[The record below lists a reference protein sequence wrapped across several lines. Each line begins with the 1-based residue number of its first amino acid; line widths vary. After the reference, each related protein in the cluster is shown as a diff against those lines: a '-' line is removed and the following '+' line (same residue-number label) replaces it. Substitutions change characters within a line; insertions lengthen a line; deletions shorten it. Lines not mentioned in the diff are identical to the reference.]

1 LAGWESATLQLLVLD
16 MLEGFTRTGP
26 LAWPRVGALLP
37 KQAEFLSSLP
47 ADSLVVFLADRHRPD
62 DVEFDRFSRHCVEG
76 TREAEICPELLKACE
91 RAGVQPVIV
100 SKTTFSGFYQ
110 TDLDRIVREAPN
122 DEWVVI
128 GCVTD
133 CCIEAN
139 VAELAYRGRRVTV
152 IRELIDTWDCSAEQ
166 ARNAGLPTACV
177 HDAEAINQH
186 WFEHRFPSIWGC
198 RVVNTW
204 RELLPGAGG
213 DAGRCERPTR

>member
-1 LAGWESATLQLLVLD
+1 LAGREGAKLQLLVLD
-16 MLEGFTRTGP
+16 MLEGFTRIGP
-26 LAWPRVGALLP
+26 LASPRVQALLP
-37 KQAEFLSSLP
+37 KQVEFLSSLP

-62 DVEFDRFSRHCVEG
+62 DVEFDRCPRHCVEG
-76 TREAEICPELLKACE
+76 TPEAEICPELLEACE

-110 TDLDRIVREAPN
+110 TGLDRIVREAPN
-122 DEWVVI
+122 NEWVVI

-152 IRELIDTWDCSAEQ
+152 IRDLIDTWDRSAEQ
-166 ARNAGLPTACV
+166 ARAAGLPTAWA
-177 HDAEAINQH
+177 HEADAINQH
-186 WFEHRFPSIWGC
+186 WFEHRFPSVWGC

-204 RELLPGAGG
+204 RELLPTAGG
-213 DAGRCERPTR
+213 DAGCYARPTR

>member
-1 LAGWESATLQLLVLD
+1 MLQVLVLD
-16 MLEGFTRTGP
+16 MLEGFTRRGP
-26 LAWPRVGALLP
+26 LTSPRVEALVP
-37 KQAEFLSSLP
+37 RQVEFLASLP
-47 ADSLVVFLADRHRPD
+47 SDSLVVFLADRHRPD
-62 DVEFDRFSRHCVEG
+62 DVEFDRFPRHCVEG
-76 TREAEICPELLKACE
+76 TPESEICPELLEACE
-91 RAGVQPVIV
+91 RAGVQPVV
-100 SKTTFSGFYQ
+100 VPKTTFSGFYQ

-152 IRELIDTWDCSAEQ
+152 VRDLIDTWDRSAEQ
-166 ARNAGLPTACV
+166 ARDAGLPTAWA
-177 HDAEAINQH
+177 HSAEAINQH

-204 RELLPGAGG
+204 RELLPTAGG
-213 DAGRCERPTR
+213 DAGHHERPTR